1 MSVLL
6 YAASAWAT
14 YSTPKVTEAQDSKGN
29 ALVSGGY
36 YRILLPNRDGN
47 VALKTAANNYVQAY
61 NGLGILGYMWK
72 VEEDA
77 DGKALISTPAGGYW
91 KFTEYAEGNSKL
103 QSIGTADDCTHFQLA
118 WYSSGNKTLNMFDN
132 SVEGSGYSYDGVYCG
147 YVLSNHGGV
156 GKNMGIF
163 NNIGDGGSIFKFER
177 FYQTRFVV
185 ETTDANGVAVES
197 YPTTVTINGN
207 VTTAEYYTNPENQI
221 TSFSTAYAAAYYIDG
236 VEKTAEE
243 VKNAI
248 NTNTGNLTVTVKPRP
263 FIASTNETPAYY
275 ALMISSNA
283 NSWLEG
289 SGTEVNC
296 DKDRALPG
304 ITGRTNWMWQLVQ
317 DGTNGYRIYNVG
329 TKKYIG
335 GRTATGGYLTLVDA
349 ASANSFIAVYN
360 NATTIKFKDK
370 TNSLWIDRSG
380 GKTYAHTSGQQFT
393 FKRMN
398 KVTFSQDIRVN
409 YNNEAVSTIYVAC
422 DGSDRDSFTLPA
434 DFTYTISGVDYNAT
448 DAAATIAAAGTNDI
462 NVTVKIVENLKMYR
476 LMQKWS
482 GTAYYLHSNTADSNH
497 GNRLWKSTTAPDVT
511 NANYV
516 WEAKSSGESGENWK
530 FHNIGGD
537 RWIAT
542 ASDDSRDGTNVN
554 ALSANTANNAEAF
567 KLISASSCSYP
578 PSDFSTVNYV
588 ALKATSRVTYLN
600 SYSTNNSCVGWHNAV
615 HAGYYF
621 KFIPVKKVT
630 FNEAVA
636 VNGGDAVSTIY
647 VAADG
652 SDSFTLPSSKLY
664 SINGAAAVTN
674 TEAVAAIAAAGTSDI
689 TVTVSDNS
697 YRNVT
702 YTLNWSDG
710 TQLSQ
715 VADVTAYLNAS
726 SSEFLPSAMANDFV
740 TLSYSPETI
749 TSETSEV
756 VVTATWNGPFQIS
769 SDFASAKWYTVGI
782 HTSYESENH
791 IWKYDSGNSDII
803 ATEAVA
809 TNAYAS
815 LSDKNYFCFV
825 GNPYNGF
832 SIYNKAAGSGMTL
845 YKSTTNGEHAKMA
858 STGSLFIPGASREGG
873 KTIANGYACF
883 LVSDGT
889 FYLNCNA
896 GDNFKVSGWND
907 NDAGSTCWFKT
918 PSSYPLNFLN
928 AYVLTAPAG
937 AVGTVNVA
945 ADVMA
950 AANDLKTYF
959 ADNPFYFA
967 TANAVELN
975 MVLQT
980 LNKLKAASEIT
991 LTDGYYRVI
1000 SAVPGFN
1007 AAAAWY
1013 YNPAVST
1020 TNIVWAKAA
1029 TTAEEHQV
1037 NSIFKFTA
1045 NEDKWNIYSPNAQQ
1059 SITTGNG
1066 TWNVQNAALGEAAP
1080 LTVTSIGAA
1089 QYTLQQSNNAQTLH
1103 AEGHS
1108 NGDGSNGN
1116 LITWNSNGQGEAS
1129 AWYIVKVDELPLT
1142 LHDGGDGNYYA
1153 TLCLPFEVTLSGCD
1167 AYTMTLNGKYL
1178 VPSKEAITPVPA
1190 GTPVL
1195 LRGTTAKA
1203 TAQIAADAATGAPLT
1218 TTDLRGC
1225 YVPTLVSDVSVD
1237 GKNVYTL
1244 GYMEGE
1250 DGGVGFYRYTGS
1262 SIRANCAYLLLDA
1275 SSQVRGFRFD
1285 FGGTDAITHV
1295 VTPTKPDAPL
1305 YDLQGRRVGNATHGI
1320 YIQNGKKILK

>member
-47 VALKTAANNYVQAY
+47 VALKTAANTYVQAY

-91 KFTEYAEGNSKL
+91 KFTEYAAGKSKL

-118 WYSSGNKTLNMFDN
+118 WYSSSNKTLNMFDN
-132 SVEGSGYSYDGVYCG
+132 SVEGSGYSYDNVYCG

-156 GKNMGIF
+156 GNYMGIL
-163 NNIGDGGSIFKFER
+163 NDISDGGSIFKFER
-177 FYQTRFVV
+177 FYQTLFVV
-185 ETTDANGVAVES
+185 ETTDANGVAVEN

-207 VTTAEYYTNPENQI
+207 VTTAEYYTNSDNQI
-221 TSFSTAYAAAYYIDG
+221 TNFSTVYNAAYYIDG

-248 NTNTGNLTVTVKPRP
+248 NANTGTLTVTVKPRP
-263 FIASTNETPAYY
+263 FVASTNEAPAYY
-275 ALMISSNA
+275 ALMISGNA

-289 SGTEVNC
+289 SGTDVNC
-296 DKDRALPG
+296 GQNRALPG
-304 ITGRTNWMWQLVQ
+304 ITGRSNWMWQLVQ

-329 TKKYIG
+329 TEKYIG
-335 GRTATGGYLTLVDA
+335 GRTTTGGYLTLVDA
-349 ASANSFIAVYN
+349 ASANSFISVYN
-360 NATTIKFKDK
+360 SGATIKFKDK
-370 TNSLWIDRSG
+370 TNNLWIDRSG

-398 KVTFSQDIRVN
+398 KVTFSQAIRVN

-476 LMQKWS
+476 LMQKWT
-482 GTAYYLHSNTADSNH
+482 GTAYYLYSNTADSNH
-497 GNRLWKSTTAPDVT
+497 GNRLWKSNTAPDVT

-516 WEAKSSGESGENWK
+516 WEAKSSGENWK

-554 ALSANTANNAEAF
+554 ALSATNVDNAEAF
-567 KLISASSCSYP
+567 KLISASSCSYR

-588 ALKATSRVTYLN
+588 ALKATSRETYLN
-600 SYSTNNSCVGWHNAV
+600 SYSTNNSCVGWHNAD

-630 FNEAVA
+630 FSEAIA

-652 SDSFTLPSSKLY
+652 SDSFTLPGDKLY
-664 SINGAAAVTN
+664 SINGA
-674 TEAVAAIAAAGTSDI
+674 EAVGYVEAASTIATCSSDI
-689 TVTVSDNS
+689 DVTVSES
-697 YRNVT
+697 PTKNVT
-702 YTLNWSDG
+702 YILKWSDG
-710 TQLSQ
+710 STIKTEENVTSNLLSP
-715 VADVTAYLNAS
+715 S
-726 SSEFLPSAMANDFV
+726 SDFLPNGFANDFV
-740 TLSYSPETI
+740 TLSYSPAEI

-825 GNPYNGF
+825 GNPYDGF

-858 STGSLFIPGASREGG
+858 STGSLFIPGASREDG

-883 LVSDGT
+883 LVSDET

-907 NDAGSTCWFKT
+907 NDAGSTCWFNT

-928 AYVLTAPAG
+928 NFVLTAPTG

-945 ADVMA
+945 ADVME

-980 LNKLKAASEIT
+980 LNKLKTASEIT

-1007 AAAAWY
+1007 ATAAWY
-1013 YNPAVST
+1013 YNPAVSK
-1020 TNIVWAKAA
+1020 TNIVWAKDA
-1029 TTAEEHQV
+1029 TTTTHQI

-1045 NEDKWNIYSPNAQQ
+1045 NDNKWNIYSPNAQQ

-1089 QYTLQQSNNAQTLH
+1089 QYTLLQSNNAQTLH

-1108 NGDGSNGN
+1108 NGSGSSGN

-1129 AWYIVKVDELPLT
+1129 AWYIVKIDELPLT
-1142 LHDGGDGNYYA
+1142 LNEGGDGNYYA
-1153 TLCLPFEVTLSGCD
+1153 TLCPPFDVTLSGCN
-1167 AYTMTLNGKYL
+1167 AYTMTLSGEYL
-1178 VPSKEAITPVPA
+1178 VPSEAITTVPA

-1203 TAQIAADAATGAPLT
+1203 TAQIAADAATGEPLT
-1218 TTDLRGC
+1218 TTALTGS
-1225 YVPTLVSDVSVD
+1225 YVPTAANGGFVGDW
-1237 GKNVYTL
+1237 KVYTL
-1244 GYMEGE
+1244 GKVVNE
-1250 DGGVGFYRYTGS
+1250 GVGFYNYTGS

-1275 SSQVRGFRFD
+1275 SSQVRGFKFD